1 MQTNWSGRSKGKAGD
16 PYEDDLDQ
24 SGAVPVEH
32 DPEWHFG
39 TNWTTY
45 YDYPSFARSDL
56 AQQIWA
62 DEDARRDP
70 DMLHRQV
77 GVVEHLLAEH
87 IPGHLLAL
95 VVLGR
100 IGGPRLRQSHPS
112 HRRDKRLPRRL
123 GNAEVEETT
132 PMVTP
137 PPTNPRVPEDEDLW
151 NAVDDKA
158 MPKAPVMLNLD
169 PTGCCFS
176 SSNDGPACCCFDYIV
191 DTPDDQ
197 FSAVTDAYNDNPGPC
212 RRRTTSTASGWHGPP
227 ISSRT
232 KARLLWQ
239 KCGENRVCG
248 IATLRLRHYTPIRW
262 LSCDVDGASPLIR
275 IGGNNVSMLPPGN
288 HAYAAF
294 APDAPWEITYDGI
307 FYFDQARRRDQLDAV
322 APFNKA
328 VDWIVL

>member
-1 MQTNWSGRSKGKAGD
+1 MISTSLAQFRLNTIRK
-16 PYEDDLDQ
+16 
-24 SGAVPVEH
+24 
-32 DPEWHFG
+32 WHFG

-77 GVVEHLLAEH
+77 GVVEHLLAEFFE
-87 IPGHLLAL
+87 GKASLLFP
-95 VVLGR
+95 
-100 IGGPRLRQSHPS
+100 PRQCRGQGS
-112 HRRDKRLPRRL
+112 HRSSHREWATVVETPTTTVV
-123 GNAEVEETT
+123 EVEETT

-151 NAVDDKA
+151 NAVDDEA
-158 MPKAPVMLNLD
+158 MPKAPIMLNLD
-169 PTGCCFS
+169 PTGCSFS

-227 ISSRT
+227 ITSRT

-239 KCGENRVCG
+239 KYGENRVCG

-262 LSCDVDGASPLIR
+262 LSCDVDGAHHS
-275 IGGNNVSMLPPGN
+275 
-288 HAYAAF
+288 
-294 APDAPWEITYDGI
+294 
-307 FYFDQARRRDQLDAV
+307 
-322 APFNKA
+322 
-328 VDWIVL
+328 